1 MKIILFIG
9 HHKVGSTALQDFFS
23 RNQVALM
30 RAGILYPSTDFQG
43 MSLALA
49 TATGRFDTPD
59 HIPLNSR
66 EPHNALAFRMLSRH
80 KLWDVPP
87 FYEHLPAF
95 PQMKQAIR
103 NQIQFLNPHTVI
115 LAAEVFSHFGKGG
128 AGIINELID
137 LFPQASEITIC
148 ATLRRIDEYLA
159 SWHGQRLHFGHKVP
173 PMRENGMDEYFNDIH
188 FDYRKVLRAWFD
200 TLPEARFV
208 LRDYSDVR
216 SAGGSVAD
224 FAAQTGLTLPSGLHP
239 ERKSNESLHRGIYEI
254 VRLGNH
260 ALDVDRATH
269 LRDTL
274 RNQTPKLKLP
284 PSNDIELFGA
294 ANRDRMQAQFAPVH
308 DYLSEITGQQA
319 FFKDISAV
327 TTPLAIPEREA
338 YEAALEGLAR
348 VLPRIA
354 DETTRDFLKDLM
366 VQPSASTLFSAPA
379 QQEHRP

>member
-30 RAGILYPSTDFQG
+30 QSGILYPSTDFQG

-49 TATGRFDTPD
+49 TAAGVAKMPE
-59 HIPLNSR
+59 HIPLNAC

-159 SWHGQRLHFGHKVP
+159 SWHGQRLHFGHHVP
-173 PMRENGMDEYFNDIH
+173 PMRENGMNEYLNGIH
-188 FDYRKVLRAWFD
+188 FDYRNVLQAWFD
-200 TLPEARFV
+200 TLPDARFV
-208 LRDYSDVR
+208 LRNYSDVR
-216 SAGGSVAD
+216 AAGGSVAD
-224 FAAQTGLTLPSGLHP
+224 LAAQTGLSLPSGLQP

-254 VRLGNH
+254 ARLANH
-260 ALDVDRATH
+260 TLDADQATH
-269 LRDTL
+269 LRETL
-274 RNQTPKLKLP
+274 RNLTPILKLP
-284 PSNDIELFGA
+284 TSNDIELFGPE
-294 ANRDRMQAQFAPVH
+294 NRARMQERFAPVH
-308 DYLSEITGQQA
+308 DYLNEVTGQQA
-319 FFKDISAV
+319 FFPNISAV
-327 TTPLAIPEREA
+327 SETLPISEKEA
-338 YEAALEGLAR
+338 YKAALEGLT
-348 VLPRIA
+348 RILSGIKN
-354 DETTRDFLKDLM
+354 TTTHSFLKDL
-366 VQPSASTLFSAPA
+366 VSRPSASTLFPPLE
-379 QQEHRP
+379 QQGYEP